1 MAQQLLTDAK
11 LRGIKGSGK
20 TQWLH
25 DNTGLYVK
33 VSPSGGMS
41 FCTRY
46 STNGVRRWLYHG
58 AFPAMSLADAQKAHI
73 ATLGEASDCRIK
85 QDPELDPAAQREA
98 ERKRRAEEKRQR
110 EQAELLSPTVAD
122 FIELYLTRYADKKK
136 RSAPEDRRILEKDVV
151 PILGAL
157 KMKEVTR
164 PNIVEVIDRIESR
177 EAFNAAWQTY
187 RIMRRLFNFAIE
199 RGVIDTNPC
208 RGIKTTSTYTPKN
221 RVLGDADLKFLL
233 DFMRKCDCG
242 WSPAVKLLVEFQL
255 ATGVRPG
262 EARLMKWSEIDA
274 KAATWVIPA
283 ERMKTWSTKKNPQPH
298 VVPLSGRAVKL
309 LERAKLLPTVAP
321 AFVFPGIEKDKPLS
335 EQAVGKAISRDLAE
349 GGGLHKAGIVEP
361 FTPHDL
367 RRTAAT
373 HMAAL
378 GFSSVVPFVL
388 GHTPQTVTG
397 IHYDHHDYLAEKRR
411 ALDAWAQRLNGLASG
426 GDVARIVEITHRYPD
441 SVALPVVEQLDITH
455 FRRKS

>member
-1 MAQQLLTDAK
+1 MATQLLTDAK
-11 LRGIKGSGK
+11 LRGVKGNGK

-33 VSPSGGMS
+33 VSPNGTLT

-46 STNGVRRWLYHG
+46 QLDGKRRWLYHG
-58 AFPAMSLADAQKAHI
+58 PYPAMSLAAAQKAHI
-73 ATLGEASDCRIK
+73 GTLGAASDSRIK
-85 QDPELDPAAQREA
+85 QDPNLDPAVTREA
-98 ERKRRAEEKRQR
+98 DRKRRAEEKRQR
-110 EQAELLSPTVAD
+110 EQAELLSPDVAS
-122 FIELYLTRYADKKK
+122 FVELYLTRYADKKK

-151 PILGAL
+151 PVLGAL

-177 EAFNAAWQTY
+177 EAFNAAWQTF

-199 RGVIDTNPC
+199 RGVIDANPC

-221 RVLGDADLKFLL
+221 RVLGDADIKSLL
-233 DFMRKCDCG
+233 DFMGKRDCG
-242 WSPAVKLLVEFQL
+242 WSAAVKLLIEFQL

-321 AFVFPGIEKDKPLS
+321 AFVFPGIEKDMPLS
-335 EQAVGKAISRDLAE
+335 EQAVGKAINRDLAE

-367 RRTAAT
+367 RRTVAT
-373 HMAAL
+373 HLASL
-378 GFSSVVPFVL
+378 GFSSVVPAVL

-441 SVALPVVEQLDITH
+441 SVALPVVQQVDITH
-455 FRRKS
+455 HRRKS